1 MDATEVTLDVENA
14 AQPGDLVLL
23 HEPAGVVPF
32 AHGSGAPRLLEGSGT
47 LERAADLAVRWSG
60 RYLPQP
66 ADVS

>member
-1 MDATEVTLDVENA
+1 MRCHGRGSARVMDAAEVTLDVENA
-14 AQPGDLVLL
+14 PQPGDLVLP

-32 AHGSGAPRLLEGSGT
+32 AHGSG
-47 LERAADLAVRWSG
+47 

>member
-1 MDATEVTLDVENA
+1 MRCHGRGSARVMDAAEVTLDVENA
-14 AQPGDLVLL
+14 AQPGDLVLP

-32 AHGSGAPRLLEGSGT
+32 AHGSG
-47 LERAADLAVRWSG
+47 